1 MMTTESAVLGNLLD
15 VQLEVTASIGTT
27 SLTVAKILAL
37 GPDAVVEFARTVD
50 EPIELRAN
58 GRLIAYGEIVA
69 IDGRFGLRISSLATQ
84 PG

>member
-1 MMTTESAVLGNLLD
+1 MMTSETSVLGNLLD
-15 VQLEVTASIGTT
+15 VELDVTASIGTT

-58 GRLIAYGEIVA
+58 GRLIAHGEIVA
-69 IDGRFGLRISSLATQ
+69 IDGRFGLRISSLATTT
-84 PG
+84 G